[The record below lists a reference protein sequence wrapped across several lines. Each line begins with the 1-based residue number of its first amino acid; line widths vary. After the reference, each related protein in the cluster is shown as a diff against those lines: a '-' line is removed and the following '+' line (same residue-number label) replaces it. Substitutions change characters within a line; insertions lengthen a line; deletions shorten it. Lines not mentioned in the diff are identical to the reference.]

1 MVLNEISKAVD
12 FWFGERS
19 TSTFLL
25 ICIANILRE
34 FFNELYRL
42 RTTVFH
48 NKYLIDIKSDYR
60 MV

>member
-19 TSTFLL
+19 TMHFLL

-34 FFNELYRL
+34 FVNELYRL
-42 RTTVFH
+42 CTTVFH
-48 NKYLIDIKSDYR
+48 NRYLIAIKSDYR